1 MGQAKAE
8 AYSSIQLDLVFPR
21 SWQSPSHL
29 SHRPLPSHRFYEQ
42 EAGTEWSWE
51 SHTRWQGS
59 ARLLCPMFVPVLSD
73 LDIGSLVEAFSGS
86 GWSLPL
92 VVLRGLHLL
101 PGVTGFGN
109 SIKNWLLVC
118 ALGRIWMKALK
129 WLDLRGGRGG
139 VRRTARGTVPK
150 WNRRVSLQTCMVHSR
165 SLSLTANEAK
175 RPVMVSSLRYQLQLC
190 LDLIVAS
197 LFFLS
202 AAESYIH
209 IGSLES
215 LTLTA

>member
-1 MGQAKAE
+1 MKKCTFSRTTVFGLNRRESCYPLIHSENACKTQDWVRPKLE

-42 EAGTEWSWE
+42 EARTEWSWE

-59 ARLLCPMFVPVLSD
+59 ARLLCPMLVPILSD

-129 WLDLRGGRGG
+129 WLDLRGGRG
-139 VRRTARGTVPK
+139 RGEED
-150 WNRRVSLQTCMVHSR
+150 CSR
-165 SLSLTANEAK
+165 DCAQVE
-175 RPVMVSSLRYQLQLC
+175 Q
-190 LDLIVAS
+190 AS
-197 LFFLS
+197 LASDMHGAF
-202 AAESYIH
+202 
-209 IGSLES
+209 
-215 LTLTA
+215 